1 MILPPG
7 RIFFGYSLLKRS
19 KIYDIFFRPV
29 LIISTH
35 RTITTENT
43 VNNTKNF
50 PKNLQV
56 KFLRIMF
63 VPESNES

>member
-7 RIFFGYSLLKRS
+7 RIFFEYFLWMQS
-19 KIYDIFFRPV
+19 KFYDIFFQPV
-29 LIISTH
+29 LILSTH

-56 KFLRIMF
+56 KNLRIMF